1 MIKKIRNDGIFK
13 KPEIQ
18 KIVRSKK
25 NLNKGVKDKKVKKF
39 IYFH

>member
-1 MIKKIRNDGIFK
+1 MIKKIRNDEIFK

-18 KIVRSKK
+18 KIAKSYKK
-25 NLNKGVKDKKVKKF
+25 DGANVIIKKF